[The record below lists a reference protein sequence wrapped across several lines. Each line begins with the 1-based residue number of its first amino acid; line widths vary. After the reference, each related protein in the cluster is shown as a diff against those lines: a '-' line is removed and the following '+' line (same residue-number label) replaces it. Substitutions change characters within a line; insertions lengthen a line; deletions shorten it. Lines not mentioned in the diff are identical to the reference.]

1 MKFDSFFD
9 WIISFGAGS
18 LFTLIISSMIYGAGS
33 TRIVIILAVSVL
45 IGFIGAFVAYC
56 LGKRRA
62 KTETLVAYNKGM
74 ERGRI
79 LGRAEIIIERQK
91 YVEFD
96 N

>member
-33 TRIVIILAVSVL
+33 PRIVIIVSVSAL
-45 IGFIGAFVAYC
+45 VGFIAAFVAYC

-62 KTETLVAYNKGM
+62 KTETLIAYNKGM
-74 ERGRI
+74 ERGRT
-79 LGRAEIIIERQK
+79 LGRAELIEKRRH
-91 YVEFD
+91 YLD
-96 N
+96 

>member
-33 TRIVIILAVSVL
+33 PRIVIIVAVSALV
-45 IGFIGAFVAYC
+45 GFIGAFVAYC

-74 ERGRI
+74 ERGRL
-79 LGRAEIIIERQK
+79 LGRAEIISEHHQF
-91 YVEFD
+91 VEFD
-96 N
+96 S

>member
-33 TRIVIILAVSVL
+33 PKTVIILAVSVL
-45 IGFIGAFVAYC
+45 VGFIGAFVAYC

-74 ERGRI
+74 ERGRL
-79 LGRAEIIIERQK
+79 LGRAEIINERQK

>member
-18 LFTLIISSMIYGAGS
+18 LFTLIISSMIYCAGS
-33 TRIVIILAVSVL
+33 PKTVIILAVSVL
-45 IGFIGAFVAYC
+45 VGFIGAFVAYC

-74 ERGRI
+74 ERGRL
-79 LGRAEIIIERQK
+79 LGRAEIINERQK

>member
-1 MKFDSFFD
+1 MKYDSFFD

-18 LFTLIISSMIYGAGS
+18 LFTLIVSSMIYGAGYP
-33 TRIVIILAVSVL
+33 RIIIIVAISIL

-74 ERGRI
+74 ERGRL
-79 LGRAEIIIERQK
+79 LGRAEITDERQRFI
-91 YVEFD
+91 EFD
-96 N
+96 K

>member
-33 TRIVIILAVSVL
+33 PKTVIILAVSVL
-45 IGFIGAFVAYC
+45 VGFIGAFVAYC

-74 ERGRI
+74 ERGRL
-79 LGRAEIIIERQK
+79 LGRAEIISEHHQF
-91 YVEFD
+91 VEFD
-96 N
+96 S

>member
-33 TRIVIILAVSVL
+33 PKTVIILAVSVL
-45 IGFIGAFVAYC
+45 VGFIGAFVAYC

-74 ERGRI
+74 ERGRM
-79 LGRAEIIIERQK
+79 LGRAEIINEHQK
-91 YVEFD
+91 YVEID

>member
-18 LFTLIISSMIYGAGS
+18 LFTLIISTMIYGAGS
-33 TRIVIILAVSVL
+33 PKTVIILAVSVL
-45 IGFIGAFVAYC
+45 VGFIGAFVAYC

-74 ERGRI
+74 ERGRL
-79 LGRAEIIIERQK
+79 LGRAEIISEHHQF
-91 YVEFD
+91 VEFD
-96 N
+96 S

>member
-9 WIISFGAGS
+9 WIISFVAGS

-33 TRIVIILAVSVL
+33 PKTVIILAVSVL
-45 IGFIGAFVAYC
+45 VGFIGAFVAYC

-74 ERGRI
+74 ERGRL
-79 LGRAEIIIERQK
+79 LGRAEIINERQK

>member
-1 MKFDSFFD
+1 MKFDGFFD

-18 LFTLIISSMIYGAGS
+18 LFTLIVSSMIYGAGS
-33 TRIVIILAVSVL
+33 PRIVIIAALSMLV
-45 IGFIGAFVAYC
+45 GFIVAFVAYC

-79 LGRAEIIIERQK
+79 LGRAEVIDERRRF
-91 YVEFD
+91 VEFD

>member
-9 WIISFGAGS
+9 WIVSFGAGA
-18 LFTLIISSMIYGAGS
+18 LFTLIVSSMIYGAGS
-33 TRIVIILAVSVL
+33 PRIIIIVAISIL

-74 ERGRI
+74 ERGRR
-79 LGRAEIIIERQK
+79 LGRAEIMDEHRRFT
-91 YVEFD
+91 EFD

>member
-33 TRIVIILAVSVL
+33 PRIVIILAVSVL
-45 IGFIGAFVAYC
+45 VGFISAFVAYC
-56 LGKRRA
+56 FGKRRA

>member
-33 TRIVIILAVSVL
+33 PRIVIILAISVL
-45 IGFIGAFVAYC
+45 VGFIGAFVAYC
-56 LGKRRA
+56 FGKR
-62 KTETLVAYNKGM
+62 
-74 ERGRI
+74 
-79 LGRAEIIIERQK
+79 RAEIIIEHQK